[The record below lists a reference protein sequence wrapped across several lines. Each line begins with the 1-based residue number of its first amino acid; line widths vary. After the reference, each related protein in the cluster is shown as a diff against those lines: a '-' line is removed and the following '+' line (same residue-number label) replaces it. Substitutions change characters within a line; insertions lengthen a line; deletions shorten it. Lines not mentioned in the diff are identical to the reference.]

1 MESKIVINNT
11 GFEDVVDEYSSV
23 QGGYIED
30 EEISPTIESDE
41 GFEGDLSLDEEDS
54 EEVKPPDKTEEIQ
67 NHDLRLLNDY
77 FKEIGSLPLLTP
89 KEEVEVAA
97 KIKRCEIREK
107 EIKRVI
113 EVISGKKIG
122 GDIRSTVGR
131 LKEVSDKTSYKLK
144 REKAFKRLGRLLT
157 LFEAYSKK
165 ATQFRNRFVTA
176 NLRLVAS
183 IAKRYIG
190 RRLPFMDLI
199 QEGNL
204 GLIKAVERFDYTRG
218 YKFSTYACWWIHQA
232 ISRAIFDQTRTI
244 RVPTYVL
251 ERSGK
256 VKNVRSGLEIKTGR
270 NPIPEEIAKKVNM
283 SVEAVKRVLGADERL
298 AYLDSPIWRGE
309 KMTLMDLVPDLNSLQ
324 PDLLIAAASIP
335 KNLDDALM
343 KLRPREREVL
353 KMRFGIGYDN
363 TSTLDEVGLH
373 LGLTRER
380 IRQIEKRALE
390 RLGKS
395 KFAPALK
402 SLIEAYR

>member
-1 MESKIVINNT
+1 MINNT
-11 GFEDVVDEYSSV
+11 EFEDLVDEYSSA

-30 EEISPTIESDE
+30 EDILPTIVSDE
-41 GFEGDLSLDEEDS
+41 GFEGEINLDEEDAK
-54 EEVKPPDKTEEIQ
+54 EVKLPDKTEEIQ

-77 FKEIGSLPLLTP
+77 FKEIGPLSLLTS

-97 KIKRCEIREK
+97 KIRKCETRAK
-107 EIKRVI
+107 EIKMVI
-113 EVISGKKIG
+113 ERIIGMKIG
-122 GDIRSTVGR
+122 GDIRSTVQDLR
-131 LKEVSDKTSYKLK
+131 DVSENSPNKHMNLKTKLS
-144 REKAFKRLGRLLT
+144 FKRLSRLIT

-165 ATQFRNRFVTA
+165 ATQFRNRFITA

-190 RRLPFMDLI
+190 RRLPFLDLI

-204 GLIKAVERFDYTRG
+204 GLIRAVERFDYTKG

-256 VKNVRSGLEIKTGR
+256 VKNARSGLEKKTGR
-270 NPIPEEIAKKVNM
+270 NPLPEEIAKKVNM
-283 SVEAVKRVLGADERL
+283 PVEGVKRVLGADEKL

-309 KMTLMDLVPDLNSLQ
+309 KMTLMDLVPDLNSLP

-390 RLGKS
+390 RLGGS

>member
-1 MESKIVINNT
+1 MINNT
-11 GFEDVVDEYSSV
+11 EFEALVDEYSSV

-30 EEISPTIESDE
+30 EEISPTIMSDE
-41 GFEGDLSLDEEDS
+41 GFEDEFNLDEEDARG
-54 EEVKPPDKTEEIQ
+54 VKLPGKTEEIQ

-77 FKEIGSLPLLTP
+77 FKEIGSLSLLTAR
-89 KEEVEVAA
+89 EEVEVAA
-97 KIKRCEIREK
+97 KIRKCETRAK
-107 EIKRVI
+107 EIKMII
-113 EVISGKKIG
+113 ERIIGKKIG
-122 GDIRSTVGR
+122 GDIRSTVQG
-131 LKEVSDKTSYKLK
+131 LKEVSDKTPNKSKK
-144 REKAFKRLGRLLT
+144 ERVFKRLGRLLT
-157 LFEAYSKK
+157 LFDAYSKK
-165 ATQFRNRFVTA
+165 ATQFRNRFITA

-256 VKNVRSGLEIKTGR
+256 VKNVRSGLEKKTGR
-270 NPIPEEIAKKVNM
+270 NPLPEEIAKKVNM
-283 SVEAVKRVLGADERL
+283 PVEGVKRVLGADERL
-298 AYLDSPIWRGE
+298 AYLDSPIWQGE
-309 KMTLMDLVPDLNSLQ
+309 KMTLMDLVPDLNSLP

>member
-1 MESKIVINNT
+1 MINNT
-11 GFEDVVDEYSSV
+11 EFEDLVDEYSSA

-30 EEISPTIESDE
+30 EEILPTIVSDE
-41 GFEGDLSLDEEDS
+41 GFEGEINLDEEDAK
-54 EEVKPPDKTEEIQ
+54 EVKLPDKTEEIQ

-77 FKEIGSLPLLTP
+77 FKEIGPLSLLTS

-97 KIKRCEIREK
+97 KIRKCETRAK
-107 EIKRVI
+107 EIKMVI
-113 EVISGKKIG
+113 ERIIGIKIG
-122 GDIRSTVGR
+122 GDIRSTVQDLR
-131 LKEVSDKTSYKLK
+131 DVSENSPNKHMNLKTKLS
-144 REKAFKRLGRLLT
+144 FKRLSRLIT

-165 ATQFRNRFVTA
+165 ATQFRNRFITA

-190 RRLPFMDLI
+190 RRLPFLDLI

-204 GLIKAVERFDYTRG
+204 GLIRAVERFDYTKG

-256 VKNVRSGLEIKTGR
+256 VKNARSGLEKKTGR
-270 NPIPEEIAKKVNM
+270 NPLPEEIAKKVNM
-283 SVEAVKRVLGADERL
+283 PVEGVKRVLGADEKL

-309 KMTLMDLVPDLNSLQ
+309 KMTLMDLVPDLNSLP

>member
-1 MESKIVINNT
+1 MINNT

-97 KIKRCEIREK
+97 KIKRCEIRAK

-122 GDIRSTVGR
+122 GDIRSTVGG
-131 LKEVSDKTSYKLK
+131 LKEVSDKTSYQLK

-204 GLIKAVERFDYTRG
+204 GLIKAVERFDYTKG

-251 ERSGK
+251 EKSGK
-256 VKNVRSGLEIKTGR
+256 VKNVRSGLEKKTGR
-270 NPIPEEIAKKVNM
+270 NPLPEEIAKKVNM
-283 SVEAVKRVLGADERL
+283 PLEGVKRVLGADEKVI
-298 AYLDSPIWRGE
+298 YLDSPIWQGE
-309 KMTLMDLVPDLNSLQ
+309 RMTLMDFVPDPNSLP
-324 PDLLIAAASIP
+324 PDSLIAVASLP
-335 KNLDDALM
+335 KSLGEALM

-363 TSTLDEVGLH
+363 TSTLDEVGRH

>member
-1 MESKIVINNT
+1 MINNT
-11 GFEDVVDEYSSV
+11 EFEDLVDEYSSA

-30 EEISPTIESDE
+30 EDILPTIVSDE
-41 GFEGDLSLDEEDS
+41 GFEGEINLDEEDAK
-54 EEVKPPDKTEEIQ
+54 EVKLPDKTEEIQ

-77 FKEIGSLPLLTP
+77 FKEIGPLSLLTS

-97 KIKRCEIREK
+97 KIRKCETRAK
-107 EIKRVI
+107 EIKMVI
-113 EVISGKKIG
+113 ERIIGIKIG
-122 GDIRSTVGR
+122 GDIRSTVQDLR
-131 LKEVSDKTSYKLK
+131 DVSENSPNKHMNLKTKLS
-144 REKAFKRLGRLLT
+144 FKRLSRLIT

-165 ATQFRNRFVTA
+165 ATQFRNRFITA

-190 RRLPFMDLI
+190 RRLPFLDLI

-204 GLIKAVERFDYTRG
+204 GLIRAVERFDYTKG

-256 VKNVRSGLEIKTGR
+256 VKNARSGLEKKTGR
-270 NPIPEEIAKKVNM
+270 NPLPEEIAKKVNM
-283 SVEAVKRVLGADERL
+283 PVEGVKRVLGADEKL

-309 KMTLMDLVPDLNSLQ
+309 KMTLMDLVPDLNSLP

>member
-1 MESKIVINNT
+1 MESKIMINNT
-11 GFEDVVDEYSSV
+11 EFEDLVDEYSSV

-30 EEISPTIESDE
+30 EEIFPTIVSDE
-41 GFEGDLSLDEEDS
+41 GFEGEFNLDEEDAK
-54 EEVKPPDKTEEIQ
+54 EVKLHDKTEEIQ

-77 FKEIGSLPLLTP
+77 FK
-89 KEEVEVAA
+89 
-97 KIKRCEIREK
+97 
-107 EIKRVI
+107 
-113 EVISGKKIG
+113 
-122 GDIRSTVGR
+122 D
-131 LKEVSDKTSYKLK
+131 
-144 REKAFKRLGRLLT
+144 
-157 LFEAYSKK
+157 
-165 ATQFRNRFVTA
+165 RFITA

-190 RRLPFMDLI
+190 RRLPFLDLI

-204 GLIKAVERFDYTRG
+204 GLIRAVERFDYTKG

-256 VKNVRSGLEIKTGR
+256 VKNVRSGLEKKTGR
-270 NPIPEEIAKKVNM
+270 NPLPEEIAKKVNM
-283 SVEAVKRVLGADERL
+283 PVEGVKRVLGADERL

-309 KMTLMDLVPDLNSLQ
+309 KMTLMDLVPDLNSLP
-324 PDLLIAAASIP
+324 PDLLIAVASIP

-363 TSTLDEVGLH
+363 TSTLDEVGRH

>member
-54 EEVKPPDKTEEIQ
+54 EEVKPPEKTEGIQ

-97 KIKRCEIREK
+97 KIKRCEIRAK

-122 GDIRSTVGR
+122 GDIRSTVGG

-165 ATQFRNRFVTA
+165 ATQFRNRFITA

-204 GLIKAVERFDYTRG
+204 GLIKAVERFD
-218 YKFSTYACWWIHQA
+218 
-232 ISRAIFDQTRTI
+232 QTRTI

-256 VKNVRSGLEIKTGR
+256 VKNVRSGLEKKTGR
-270 NPIPEEIAKKVNM
+270 NPLPEEIAKKVNM
-283 SVEAVKRVLGADERL
+283 PVEGVKRVLGADEKL

-309 KMTLMDLVPDLNSLQ
+309 KMTLMDFVPDLNSLP
-324 PDLLIAAASIP
+324 PDLLIAASSLP

-363 TSTLDEVGLH
+363 TSTLDEVGRH

>member
-97 KIKRCEIREK
+97 KIKRCEIRAK
-107 EIKRVI
+107 EM
-113 EVISGKKIG
+113 
-122 GDIRSTVGR
+122 
-131 LKEVSDKTSYKLK
+131 K

-165 ATQFRNRFVTA
+165 ATQFRNRFITA

-204 GLIKAVERFDYTRG
+204 GLIKAVERFDYTKG
-218 YKFSTYACWWIHQA
+218 YKFSTYACW
-232 ISRAIFDQTRTI
+232 
-244 RVPTYVL
+244 
-251 ERSGK
+251 
-256 VKNVRSGLEIKTGR
+256 
-270 NPIPEEIAKKVNM
+270 
-283 SVEAVKRVLGADERL
+283 
-298 AYLDSPIWRGE
+298 
-309 KMTLMDLVPDLNSLQ
+309 
-324 PDLLIAAASIP
+324 
-335 KNLDDALM
+335 
-343 KLRPREREVL
+343 
-353 KMRFGIGYDN
+353 
-363 TSTLDEVGLH
+363 
-373 LGLTRER
+373 
-380 IRQIEKRALE
+380 
-390 RLGKS
+390 
-395 KFAPALK
+395 
-402 SLIEAYR
+402 

>member
-1 MESKIVINNT
+1 MINNT
-11 GFEDVVDEYSSV
+11 EFEDLVDEYSSA

-30 EEISPTIESDE
+30 EEILPTIVSDE
-41 GFEGDLSLDEEDS
+41 GFEGEINLDEEDAK
-54 EEVKPPDKTEEIQ
+54 EVKLPDKTEEIQ

-77 FKEIGSLPLLTP
+77 FKEIGPLSLLTS

-97 KIKRCEIREK
+97 KIRKCETRAK
-107 EIKRVI
+107 EIKMVI
-113 EVISGKKIG
+113 ERIIGMKIG
-122 GDIRSTVGR
+122 GDIRSTVQDLR
-131 LKEVSDKTSYKLK
+131 DVSENSPNKHMNLKTKLS
-144 REKAFKRLGRLLT
+144 FKRLSRLIT

-165 ATQFRNRFVTA
+165 ATQFRNRFITA

-190 RRLPFMDLI
+190 RRLPFLDLI

-204 GLIKAVERFDYTRG
+204 GLIRAVERFDYTKG

-256 VKNVRSGLEIKTGR
+256 VKNARSGLEKKTGR
-270 NPIPEEIAKKVNM
+270 NPLPEEIAKKVNM
-283 SVEAVKRVLGADERL
+283 PVEGVKRVLGADEKL

-309 KMTLMDLVPDLNSLQ
+309 KMTLMDLVPDLNSLP

-390 RLGKS
+390 RLGES

>member
-1 MESKIVINNT
+1 MINNT
-11 GFEDVVDEYSSV
+11 EFEDLVDEYSLA

-30 EEISPTIESDE
+30 EEILPTIVSDE
-41 GFEGDLSLDEEDS
+41 GFEGEINLGEEDAK
-54 EEVKPPDKTEEIQ
+54 EVKHPDKTEEIK

-77 FKEIGSLPLLTP
+77 FKEIGPLSLLTS

-97 KIKRCEIREK
+97 KIRKCETRAK
-107 EIKRVI
+107 EIKMVI
-113 EVISGKKIG
+113 ERIIGKEIG
-122 GDIRSTVGR
+122 GDIRSTVQDLTDVSENSPTKHKNLKTKLSFKHLSR
-131 LKEVSDKTSYKLK
+131 LI
-144 REKAFKRLGRLLT
+144 T

-165 ATQFRNRFVTA
+165 ATQLRNRFITA

-190 RRLPFMDLI
+190 RRLPFLDLI

-204 GLIKAVERFDYTRG
+204 GLIRAVERFDYTKG

-256 VKNVRSGLEIKTGR
+256 VKNARSGLEKQTGR
-270 NPIPEEIAKKVNM
+270 NPLPEEIAKKVNM
-283 SVEAVKRVLGADERL
+283 PVEGVKRVLGADEKL

-309 KMTLMDLVPDLNSLQ
+309 KMTLMDLVPDLNSLP

-343 KLRPREREVL
+343 KLRPREREIL

-402 SLIEAYR
+402 SLVEAYR

>member
-30 EEISPTIESDE
+30 EEISPTIETGE
-41 GFEGDLSLDEEDS
+41 GVEGELNLNEEDS
-54 EEVKPPDKTEEIQ
+54 EEVKLPDKSEEIP

-77 FKEIGSLPLLTP
+77 FKEVGSLPLLTP

-97 KIKRCEIREK
+97 KIKRCEIRAK

-113 EVISGKKIG
+113 EIISGKKIG
-122 GDIRSTVGR
+122 GDIRSTVGG

-157 LFEAYSKK
+157 LFEVYSKK
-165 ATQFRNRFVTA
+165 ATQFRNRFITA

-190 RRLPFMDLI
+190 CRLPFMDLI

-204 GLIKAVERFDYTRG
+204 GLIKAVERFDYTKG

-251 ERSGK
+251 EKSGK
-256 VKNVRSGLEIKTGR
+256 VKNVRSGLEKKTGR
-270 NPIPEEIAKKVNM
+270 NPLPEEIAKKVNM
-283 SVEAVKRVLGADERL
+283 PLEGVKRVLGADEKVI
-298 AYLDSPIWRGE
+298 YLDSPIWQGE
-309 KMTLMDLVPDLNSLQ
+309 RMTLMDFVPDPNSLP
-324 PDLLIAAASIP
+324 PDSLIAVASLP
-335 KNLDDALM
+335 KSLGEALM

-363 TSTLDEVGLH
+363 TSTLDEVGRH

>member
-1 MESKIVINNT
+1 MINKT
-11 GFEDVVDEYSSV
+11 EFEDLVDEYSSV

-30 EEISPTIESDE
+30 EEIFPTIVSDE
-41 GFEGDLSLDEEDS
+41 GFEGEFNLDEEDAK
-54 EEVKPPDKTEEIQ
+54 EVKLPDKTEEIQ

-77 FKEIGSLPLLTP
+77 FKEIGPLSLFTS

-97 KIKRCEIREK
+97 KIRKCETRAK
-107 EIKRVI
+107 EIKMVI
-113 EVISGKKIG
+113 ERIIGKKIG
-122 GDIRSTVGR
+122 GDIRSTVQDLR
-131 LKEVSDKTSYKLK
+131 DVSDNSPNKHKNLKTKLG
-144 REKAFKRLGRLLT
+144 FKRLSRLIT

-165 ATQFRNRFVTA
+165 ATQFRNRFITA
-176 NLRLVAS
+176 NLRLVVS

-190 RRLPFMDLI
+190 RRLPFLDLI

-204 GLIKAVERFDYTRG
+204 GLIRAVERFDYTKG

-309 KMTLMDLVPDLNSLQ
+309 KMTLMDLVPDLNSLP
-324 PDLLIAAASIP
+324 PDLLIADASIP

>member
-1 MESKIVINNT
+1 MINNT
-11 GFEDVVDEYSSV
+11 EFEDLVNEYSSV

-30 EEISPTIESDE
+30 EEILPTIVSDE
-41 GFEGDLSLDEEDS
+41 GFEGEINLDEEDAK
-54 EEVKPPDKTEEIQ
+54 EGKLPDKTEEIQ
-67 NHDLRLLNDY
+67 NHHLRLLNDY
-77 FKEIGSLPLLTP
+77 FKEIGPLSLLTS

-97 KIKRCEIREK
+97 KIRKCETRAK
-107 EIKRVI
+107 EIKMII
-113 EVISGKKIG
+113 ERIIGKKIG
-122 GDIRSTVGR
+122 GDIRSTVQDLR
-131 LKEVSDKTSYKLK
+131 DVSENSPNKHKNLKTKLS
-144 REKAFKRLGRLLT
+144 FKRLSRLIT

-165 ATQFRNRFVTA
+165 ATQFRNRFITA

-190 RRLPFMDLI
+190 RRLPFLDLI

-204 GLIKAVERFDYTRG
+204 GLIRAVERFDYTKG

-244 RVPTYVL
+244 RVPTYIL

-256 VKNVRSGLEIKTGR
+256 VKNALSGLEKKTGR
-270 NPIPEEIAKKVNM
+270 NPLPEEIAKKVNM
-283 SVEAVKRVLGADERL
+283 PVEGVKRVLGADEKL
-298 AYLDSPIWRGE
+298 AYLDSPVWRGE
-309 KMTLMDLVPDLNSLQ
+309 KMTLMDLVPDLNSLP

>member
-1 MESKIVINNT
+1 MINNT
-11 GFEDVVDEYSSV
+11 EFEDVVDEYSSV

-30 EEISPTIESDE
+30 EEIFPTIESDE
-41 GFEGDLSLDEEDS
+41 GFKGEFNLDEKDAKEI
-54 EEVKPPDKTEEIQ
+54 KLPDKTEEIQ

-77 FKEIGSLPLLTP
+77 FKEIGSLSLLTARQ
-89 KEEVEVAA
+89 EVEVAA
-97 KIKRCEIREK
+97 KIRRCETRAK

-113 EVISGKKIG
+113 EGILGRRIG
-122 GDIRSTVGR
+122 GDIRSTVQG
-131 LKEVSDKTSYKLK
+131 LKEVSDKTPNKLK
-144 REKAFKRLGRLLT
+144 KQRVFKRLGRLLR

-165 ATQFRNRFVTA
+165 ATQFRNRFITA

-190 RRLPFMDLI
+190 RRLPFLDLI

-204 GLIKAVERFDYTRG
+204 GLIRAVERFDYTKG

-256 VKNVRSGLEIKTGR
+256 VKNVRSGLEKKTGR
-270 NPIPEEIAKKVNM
+270 NPLPEEIAKKVDM
-283 SVEAVKRVLGADERL
+283 PVEGVKRVLGADEKL

-309 KMTLMDLVPDLNSLQ
+309 KMTLMDFVPDLNSLP
-324 PDLLIAAASIP
+324 PDLLIAASSLP

-363 TSTLDEVGLH
+363 TSTLDEVGMH

-390 RLGKS
+390 RLGKL

>member
-1 MESKIVINNT
+1 MINNT
-11 GFEDVVDEYSSV
+11 EFEALVDEDSSV

-30 EEISPTIESDE
+30 EEISPTIMSDE
-41 GFEGDLSLDEEDS
+41 GFEDEFNLDEEDARG
-54 EEVKPPDKTEEIQ
+54 VKLPGKTEEIQ

-77 FKEIGSLPLLTP
+77 FKEIGSLSLLTAR
-89 KEEVEVAA
+89 EEVEVAA
-97 KIKRCEIREK
+97 KIRKCETRAK
-107 EIKRVI
+107 EIKMII
-113 EVISGKKIG
+113 ERIIGKKIG
-122 GDIRSTVGR
+122 GDIRSTVQG
-131 LKEVSDKTSYKLK
+131 LKEVSDKTPNKSKK
-144 REKAFKRLGRLLT
+144 ERVFKRLGRLLT
-157 LFEAYSKK
+157 LFDAYSKK
-165 ATQFRNRFVTA
+165 ATQFRNRFITA

-204 GLIKAVERFDYTRG
+204 GLIKAVERFDYTKG

-256 VKNVRSGLEIKTGR
+256 VKNVRSGLEKKTGR
-270 NPIPEEIAKKVNM
+270 NPLPEEIAKKVNM
-283 SVEAVKRVLGADERL
+283 PVEGVKRVLGADERL
-298 AYLDSPIWRGE
+298 AYLDSPIWQGE
-309 KMTLMDLVPDLNSLQ
+309 KMTLMDLVPDLNSPP

-335 KNLDDALM
+335 KNLDEALM

-395 KFAPALK
+395 KFAPALR

>member
-1 MESKIVINNT
+1 VINNT

-97 KIKRCEIREK
+97 KIKRCEIRAK

-122 GDIRSTVGR
+122 GDIRSTVGG
-131 LKEVSDKTSYKLK
+131 LKEVSDKTSYQLK

-204 GLIKAVERFDYTRG
+204 GLIKAVERFDYTKG

-251 ERSGK
+251 EKSGK
-256 VKNVRSGLEIKTGR
+256 VKNVRSGLEKKTGR
-270 NPIPEEIAKKVNM
+270 NPLPEEIAKKVNM
-283 SVEAVKRVLGADERL
+283 PVEGVKRVLGADEKL

-309 KMTLMDLVPDLNSLQ
+309 KMTLMDFVPDLNSLP
-324 PDLLIAAASIP
+324 PDLLIAASSLP

-363 TSTLDEVGLH
+363 TSTLDEVGRH

>member
-1 MESKIVINNT
+1 M
-11 GFEDVVDEYSSV
+11 
-23 QGGYIED
+23 
-30 EEISPTIESDE
+30 
-41 GFEGDLSLDEEDS
+41 
-54 EEVKPPDKTEEIQ
+54 
-67 NHDLRLLNDY
+67 
-77 FKEIGSLPLLTP
+77 
-89 KEEVEVAA
+89 
-97 KIKRCEIREK
+97 
-107 EIKRVI
+107 VI
-113 EVISGKKIG
+113 ERIIGMKIG
-122 GDIRSTVGR
+122 GDIRSTVQDLR
-131 LKEVSDKTSYKLK
+131 DVSENSPNKHMNLKTKLS
-144 REKAFKRLGRLLT
+144 FKRLSRLIT

-165 ATQFRNRFVTA
+165 ATQFRNRFITA

-190 RRLPFMDLI
+190 RRLPFLDLI

-204 GLIKAVERFDYTRG
+204 GLIRAVERFDYTKG

-232 ISRAIFDQTRTI
+232 ISRATFDQTRTI

-256 VKNVRSGLEIKTGR
+256 VKNARSGLEKKTGR
-270 NPIPEEIAKKVNM
+270 NPLPEEIAKKVNM
-283 SVEAVKRVLGADERL
+283 PVEGVKRVLGADEKL

-309 KMTLMDLVPDLNSLQ
+309 KMTLMDLVPDLNSLP

-390 RLGKS
+390 RLGES

>member
-1 MESKIVINNT
+1 MINNT
-11 GFEDVVDEYSSV
+11 EFEALVDEYSSV

-30 EEISPTIESDE
+30 EEISPTIMSDE
-41 GFEGDLSLDEEDS
+41 GFEDEFNLDEEDARG
-54 EEVKPPDKTEEIQ
+54 VKLPGKTEEIQ

-77 FKEIGSLPLLTP
+77 FKEIGSLSLLTAR
-89 KEEVEVAA
+89 EEVEVAA
-97 KIKRCEIREK
+97 KIRKCETRAK
-107 EIKRVI
+107 EIKMII
-113 EVISGKKIG
+113 ERIIGKKIG
-122 GDIRSTVGR
+122 GDIRSTVQG
-131 LKEVSDKTSYKLK
+131 LKEVSDKTPNKSKK
-144 REKAFKRLGRLLT
+144 ERVFKRLGRLLT
-157 LFEAYSKK
+157 LFDAYSKK
-165 ATQFRNRFVTA
+165 ATQFRNRFITA

-256 VKNVRSGLEIKTGR
+256 VKNVRSGLEKKTGR
-270 NPIPEEIAKKVNM
+270 NPLPEEIAKKVNM
-283 SVEAVKRVLGADERL
+283 PVEGVKRVLGADERL
-298 AYLDSPIWRGE
+298 AYLDSPIWQGE
-309 KMTLMDLVPDLNSLQ
+309 KMTLMDLVPDLNSPP

-335 KNLDDALM
+335 KNLDEALM

-395 KFAPALK
+395 KFAPALR

>member
-1 MESKIVINNT
+1 MINKT
-11 GFEDVVDEYSSV
+11 EFEDLVDEYSSV

-30 EEISPTIESDE
+30 EEIFPTIVSDE
-41 GFEGDLSLDEEDS
+41 GFEGEFNLDEEDAK
-54 EEVKPPDKTEEIQ
+54 EVKLPDKTEEIR

-77 FKEIGSLPLLTP
+77 FKEIGPLSLLTS

-97 KIKRCEIREK
+97 KIRKCETRAK
-107 EIKRVI
+107 EIKMVI
-113 EVISGKKIG
+113 ERIIGKKIG
-122 GDIRSTVGR
+122 GDIRSTVQGLR
-131 LKEVSDKTSYKLK
+131 GVSDNSPNKHKYLKTKLS
-144 REKAFKRLGRLLT
+144 FKRLSRLIT

-165 ATQFRNRFVTA
+165 ATQFRNRFITA

-183 IAKRYIG
+183 IAKRHIG
-190 RRLPFMDLI
+190 RRLPFLDLI

-204 GLIKAVERFDYTRG
+204 GLIRAVERFDYTKG
-218 YKFSTYACWWIHQA
+218 YKFSTYAYWWIHQA

-270 NPIPEEIAKKVNM
+270 SPIPEEIAKKVNM

-309 KMTLMDLVPDLNSLQ
+309 KMTLMDLVPDLNSLP

-373 LGLTRER
+373 LGLTREG

>member
-1 MESKIVINNT
+1 MINNT
-11 GFEDVVDEYSSV
+11 EFEDLVDEYSSA

-30 EEISPTIESDE
+30 EDILPTIVSDE
-41 GFEGDLSLDEEDS
+41 GFEGEINLDEEDAK
-54 EEVKPPDKTEEIQ
+54 EVKLPDKTEEIQ

-77 FKEIGSLPLLTP
+77 FKEIGPLSLLTS

-97 KIKRCEIREK
+97 KIRKCETRAK
-107 EIKRVI
+107 EIKMVI
-113 EVISGKKIG
+113 ERIIGIKIG
-122 GDIRSTVGR
+122 GDIRSTVQDLR
-131 LKEVSDKTSYKLK
+131 DVSENSPNKHMNLKTKLS
-144 REKAFKRLGRLLT
+144 FKRLSRLIT

-165 ATQFRNRFVTA
+165 ATQFRNRFITA

-190 RRLPFMDLI
+190 RRLPFLDLI

-204 GLIKAVERFDYTRG
+204 GLIRAVERFDYTKG

-256 VKNVRSGLEIKTGR
+256 VKNARSGLEKKTGR
-270 NPIPEEIAKKVNM
+270 NPLPEEIAKKVNM
-283 SVEAVKRVLGADERL
+283 PVEGVKRVLGADEKL

-309 KMTLMDLVPDLNSLQ
+309 KMTLMDLVPDLNSLP

-363 TSTLDEVGLH
+363 TSTLDEIGLH

>member
-1 MESKIVINNT
+1 MINNT
-11 GFEDVVDEYSSV
+11 EFEDLVDEYSSA

-30 EEISPTIESDE
+30 EDILPTIVSDE
-41 GFEGDLSLDEEDS
+41 GFEGEINLDEEDAK
-54 EEVKPPDKTEEIQ
+54 EVKLPDKTEEIQ

-77 FKEIGSLPLLTP
+77 FKEIGPLSLLTS

-97 KIKRCEIREK
+97 KIRKCETRAK
-107 EIKRVI
+107 EIKMVI
-113 EVISGKKIG
+113 ERIIGIKIG
-122 GDIRSTVGR
+122 GDIRSTVQDLR
-131 LKEVSDKTSYKLK
+131 DVSENSPNKHMNLKTKLS
-144 REKAFKRLGRLLT
+144 FKRLSRLIT

-165 ATQFRNRFVTA
+165 ATQFRNRFITA

-190 RRLPFMDLI
+190 RRLPFLDLI

-204 GLIKAVERFDYTRG
+204 GLIRAVERFDYTKG

-256 VKNVRSGLEIKTGR
+256 VKNARSGLEKKTGR
-270 NPIPEEIAKKVNM
+270 NPLPEEIAKKVNM
-283 SVEAVKRVLGADERL
+283 PVEGVKRVLGADEKL

-309 KMTLMDLVPDLNSLQ
+309 KMTLMDLVPDLNSLP

-390 RLGKS
+390 RLGES

>member
-1 MESKIVINNT
+1 MINNT
-11 GFEDVVDEYSSV
+11 EFEDLVNEYSSV

-30 EEISPTIESDE
+30 EEIFPTIVSDE
-41 GFEGDLSLDEEDS
+41 GFEGEFNLDEEDAK
-54 EEVKPPDKTEEIQ
+54 EVKLPDKTEEIQ

-77 FKEIGSLPLLTP
+77 FKEIGSLSLLTTRQ
-89 KEEVEVAA
+89 EVEVAA
-97 KIKRCEIREK
+97 KIRKCETRAK
-107 EIKRVI
+107 EIKSGI
-113 EVISGKKIG
+113 ERILGKKIG
-122 GDIRSTVGR
+122 GDIRSTVQG
-131 LKEVSDKTSYKLK
+131 LKEVSDNSSNKRLKTKLG
-144 REKAFKRLGRLLT
+144 FKRLSRLVT

-165 ATQFRNRFVTA
+165 ASHFRNKFITS

-190 RRLPFMDLI
+190 RRLPFLDLI

-204 GLIKAVERFDYTRG
+204 GLIKAVERFDYTKG

-256 VKNVRSGLEIKTGR
+256 VKNVRSGLEKKTGR
-270 NPIPEEIAKKVNM
+270 NPLPEEIAKKVNM
-283 SVEAVKRVLGADERL
+283 PVEGVKRVLGADERL

-309 KMTLMDLVPDLNSLQ
+309 KMTLMDLVPDLNSLP

>member
-1 MESKIVINNT
+1 MINNT
-11 GFEDVVDEYSSV
+11 KFEDFVDEYSSV
-23 QGGYIED
+23 QGGYTEV
-30 EEISPTIESDE
+30 EEIFPTIVSDE
-41 GFEGDLSLDEEDS
+41 GFEGGFNLDEEDAK
-54 EEVKPPDKTEEIQ
+54 EVKLPDKTEEIQ

-77 FKEIGSLPLLTP
+77 FKEIGPLSLLTS

-97 KIKRCEIREK
+97 KIRKCETRAK
-107 EIKRVI
+107 EIKMVI
-113 EVISGKKIG
+113 ERIIGKKIG
-122 GDIRSTVGR
+122 GDIRSTVQDLR
-131 LKEVSDKTSYKLK
+131 DVSDNSPNKHKNLKTKLS
-144 REKAFKRLGRLLT
+144 FKRLSRLIT
-157 LFEAYSKK
+157 IFEAYSKK
-165 ATQFRNRFVTA
+165 ATQFRNRFITA

-190 RRLPFMDLI
+190 RRLPFLDLI

-204 GLIKAVERFDYTRG
+204 GLIRAVERFDYTKG

-309 KMTLMDLVPDLNSLQ
+309 KMTLMDLVPDLNSLP